1 MRGLGNAVTEDE
13 DTFKCKF
20 QFTKRLWLLEVA
32 NGPYENE
39 LLAQAIQEM
48 MACLHKAR
56 ETLQLNL
63 NNKMSLLASKA
74 VFM

>member
-1 MRGLGNAVTEDE
+1 MRGLGNAIIKDE

-20 QFTKRLWLLEVA
+20 RFTERLWLLEVA

-48 MACLHKAR
+48 MAVCTRPGKHSNS
-56 ETLQLNL
+56 T
-63 NNKMSLLASKA
+63 
-74 VFM
+74 